1 MPGGIFYAKKWN
13 GYSIGYSI
21 GYSKLDK
28 KMREF
33 DHIIHKKRLS
43 SPL

>member
-13 GYSIGYSI
+13 GYSI